1 MKKSKGAHK
10 FAIVGGESLGEGTY
24 GCVISSAVADTRG
37 VSKCANFKKQNFK
50 VAKVFVEFDRA
61 MEEYR
66 EAEKLQHIKDIDK
79 YTILPKGICSFALS
93 ELSTQDKNQL
103 FADCQNIRNAT
114 IEDYYQFGQ
123 LFYSDK
129 GVTLSSYWR
138 KQSNVDMN
146 VLINHFVHLSKG
158 INAFVNNRFIHYDI
172 KPTNIIVTDTNS
184 IAKFIDFGLSRS
196 FEDFVSKLGPE
207 SAKYPYWPPELYY
220 NIPYADDYRY
230 IRVDYDREDSTNAI
244 KKLKKVFKPETQFPD
259 EAMLIDSLLL
269 EAEKAV
275 QELPTPKEVDQR
287 FVPAILRKPGAREPL
302 FTSDKSISILTNV
315 YQAMLEKIDVFSL
328 GVTLQNIL
336 DIVKQKESV
345 RSDVSK
351 MNQLNR
357 LQEIVQIATNPNPF
371 ERPHPKRLM
380 GLLSMTVG
388 GSKKKSG
395 VKKKK

>member
-1 MKKSKGAHK
+1 MKKSKGK
-10 FAIVGGESLGEGTY
+10 YVVVGGESLGEGTY
-24 GCVISSAVADTRG
+24 GCVISSALADARG

-61 MEEYR
+61 MEEYN

-93 ELSTQDKNQL
+93 ELSTEDKNQL
-103 FADCQNIRNAT
+103 LADCQNIRNST

-123 LFYSDK
+123 LFYSDR

-146 VLINHFVHLSKG
+146 VLINHFVNLSKG

-172 KPTNIIVTDTNS
+172 KPTNIIVTDTDS
-184 IAKFIDFGLSRS
+184 TAKFIDFGLSRS

-220 NIPYADDYRY
+220 NIPYAGDYRY
-230 IRVDYDREDSTNAI
+230 IRVNYDREDSANAI

-259 EAMLIDSLLL
+259 EANLIDSLLL
-269 EAEKAV
+269 EAEKV
-275 QELPTPKEVDQR
+275 IQELPTPKEKDQR
-287 FVPAILRKPGAREPL
+287 FVSEFLRRPGAREPL
-302 FTSDKSISILTNV
+302 FTKQGAISMLANV
-315 YQAMLEKIDVFSL
+315 YQPMLEKIDVFSL

-380 GLLSMTVG
+380 GMMLSMTG
-388 GSKKKSG
+388 GSKKKLG

>member
-1 MKKSKGAHK
+1 MKKSKGK
-10 FAIVGGESLGEGTY
+10 YVIVGGESLGEGTY
-24 GCVISSAVADTRG
+24 GCVISSALADARG

-61 MEEYR
+61 VEEYS
-66 EAEKLQHIKDIDK
+66 EAEKLRHIKDIDK

-93 ELSTQDKNQL
+93 ELSTEDKNQL
-103 FADCQNIRNAT
+103 LADCERIRDAT
-114 IEDYYQFGQ
+114 LEDYDQFGQ
-123 LFYSDK
+123 LFYSDR

-158 INAFVNNRFIHYDI
+158 LNAFANNRFIHYDI
-172 KPTNIIVTDTNS
+172 KPTNIIVSDTDST
-184 IAKFIDFGLSRS
+184 AKFIDFGLSRS

-230 IRVDYDREDSTNAI
+230 TRVDYDREDSANAI
-244 KKLKKVFKPETQFPD
+244 KKLKKVFKPETRFPTKL
-259 EAMLIDSLLL
+259 ALIDSLLL

-275 QELPTPKEVDQR
+275 QELPTPKEKDQR
-287 FVPAILRKPGAREPL
+287 FVSEFLRRPGAREPL
-302 FTSDKSISILTNV
+302 FTKQGAISLLANV
-315 YQAMLEKIDVFSL
+315 YQPMLEKIDVFSL

-345 RSDVSK
+345 RRDVSK

-357 LQEIVQIATNPNPF
+357 LQEISQVATNPNPF
-371 ERPHPKRLM
+371 ERPHPKQLV
-380 GLLSMTVG
+380 GLLSMTG
-388 GSKKKSG
+388 GSKKKRSS
-395 VKKKK
+395 VKKKR

>member
-1 MKKSKGAHK
+1 MKKSKGK
-10 FAIVGGESLGEGTY
+10 YVVVGGESLGEGTY
-24 GCVISSAVADTRG
+24 GCVISSALADARG
-37 VSKCANFKKQNFK
+37 VGKCANFKKQNFK

-61 MEEYR
+61 MEEYN
-66 EAEKLQHIKDIDK
+66 EAENLQHIKDIDK

-93 ELSTQDKNQL
+93 ELSVQDKNQL
-103 FADCQNIRNAT
+103 LADCERIRDAT
-114 IEDYYQFGQ
+114 LEDYYQFGQ
-123 LFYSDK
+123 LFYSDR

-146 VLINHFVHLSKG
+146 VLINHFVNLSKG

-172 KPTNIIVTDTNS
+172 KPTNIIVTDTDS
-184 IAKFIDFGLSRS
+184 TAKFIDFGLSRS

-207 SAKYPYWPPELYY
+207 LAKYPYWPPELYY
-220 NIPYADDYRY
+220 NIPYAGDYRY

-244 KKLKKVFKPETQFPD
+244 KKLKKVFKPETQFLD
-259 EAMLIDSLLL
+259 EANVIDSLLL

-275 QELPTPKEVDQR
+275 QELPTPKEKDQR
-287 FVPAILRKPGAREPL
+287 FVSEFLRRPGAREPL
-302 FTSDKSISILTNV
+302 FTKQGAISMLTNV
-315 YQAMLEKIDVFSL
+315 YQPMLEKIDVFSL

-345 RSDVSK
+345 RRDASK

-380 GLLSMTVG
+380 GMLSMTG
-388 GSKKKSG
+388 GSKKKKSG

>member
-1 MKKSKGAHK
+1 MKKSKGK
-10 FAIVGGESLGEGTY
+10 YVVVGGESLGEGTY
-24 GCVISSAVADTRG
+24 GCVISSALADARG

-61 MEEYR
+61 MEEYN

-93 ELSTQDKNQL
+93 ELSTEDKNQL
-103 FADCQNIRNAT
+103 LADCQNIRNST

-123 LFYSDK
+123 LFYSDR

-146 VLINHFVHLSKG
+146 VLINHFVNLSKG

-172 KPTNIIVTDTNS
+172 KPTNIIVTDTDS
-184 IAKFIDFGLSRS
+184 TAKFIDFGLSRS

-220 NIPYADDYRY
+220 NIPYAGDYRY
-230 IRVDYDREDSTNAI
+230 IRVNYDREDSANAI

-259 EAMLIDSLLL
+259 EANLIDSLLL
-269 EAEKAV
+269 EAEKV
-275 QELPTPKEVDQR
+275 IQELPTPKEKDQR
-287 FVPAILRKPGAREPL
+287 FVSEFLRRPGAREPL
-302 FTSDKSISILTNV
+302 FTKQGAISMLANV
-315 YQAMLEKIDVFSL
+315 YQPMLEKIDVFSL

-345 RSDVSK
+345 RRDVSK

-357 LQEIVQIATNPNPF
+357 LQEIVRVATNPNPF

-380 GLLSMTVG
+380 GMMLSMTG
-388 GSKKKSG
+388 GSKKKLG